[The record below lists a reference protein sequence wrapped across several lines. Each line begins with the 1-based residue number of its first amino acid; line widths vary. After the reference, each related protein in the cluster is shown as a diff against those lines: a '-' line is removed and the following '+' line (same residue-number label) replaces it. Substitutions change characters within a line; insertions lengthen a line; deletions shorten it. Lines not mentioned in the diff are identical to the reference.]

1 MMPSVRDSL
10 GQTNAGDR
18 HSHVAILLATYN
30 GARYL
35 AEQIESIRLQDHE
48 DWCIHAS
55 DDASSDDTLRILEHY
70 QALLGTERMRI
81 YTGPARGFFR
91 NFLSLALNQE
101 ISANFFAFCDQD
113 DIWHPDKLSRAVNA
127 LINIPDGVPGLYC
140 SRTRLIDE
148 TGAILGDSHLFDRSP
163 SFANALIQSLAGGNT
178 MVFNPDAC
186 ALLRAAGDLEIVAH
200 DWWLYMLVTGCDG
213 VVIYDARPTVD
224 YRQHTLNLIGSN
236 TRLRDR
242 LFRLRRL
249 LQGGF
254 RDWNSCNVQ
263 ALNSCSSM
271 FSAQNRAILE
281 EFSASREAGMVGRV
295 RGFVAS
301 GVYRQSRVDYLLLLI
316 AAALKRV

>member
-1 MMPSVRDSL
+1 MMPLAQDSI
-10 GQTNAGDR
+10 GHVSTDSGR
-18 HSHVAILLATYN
+18 THVAILLACYN

-35 AEQIESIRLQDHE
+35 AEQIESIRLQDHA

-70 QALLGTERMRI
+70 QSLLGADRMRI
-81 YTGPARGFFR
+81 YSGPAQGFFR
-91 NFLSLALNQE
+91 NFLSLALNQD

-113 DIWHPDKLSRAVNA
+113 DIWHPDKLSRAVEA
-127 LINIPDGVPGLYC
+127 LINIPADVPALYC

-148 TGAILGDSHLFDRSP
+148 TGAVLGDSHLFDRSP

-178 MVFNPDAC
+178 MVFNSGASL
-186 ALLRAAGDLEIVAH
+186 LLRAAGNLEIVAH

-224 YRQHTLNLIGSN
+224 YRQHNLNLIGSN
-236 TRLRDR
+236 TRVRDR

-263 ALNSCSSM
+263 ALNSCSHM
-271 FSAQNRAILE
+271 FSAHNRAILE
-281 EFSASREAGMVGRV
+281 EFSASREAGMFGRV

-301 GVYRQSRVDYLLLLI
+301 GVYRQSRIDYLMLLI